1 MQAVGFSMAVF
12 GLASLV
18 GGCVTTESAVAPNPE
33 PVPTMASA
41 PATETVPIAVT
52 AEGTTATVV
61 VLPSVPTSQTDILA
75 GAKKPCGTVAA
86 DAPKFVE
93 PETK

>member
-1 MQAVGFSMAVF
+1 MQAVRFSMAVF
-12 GLASLV
+12 GLASLL
-18 GGCVTTESAVAPNPE
+18 GGCVTTESAVPPNPE
-33 PVPTMASA
+33 PSPTMESA

-52 AEGTTATVV
+52 AEGTTATLV
-61 VLPSVPTSQTDILA
+61 VLPSAPNSQTDILA